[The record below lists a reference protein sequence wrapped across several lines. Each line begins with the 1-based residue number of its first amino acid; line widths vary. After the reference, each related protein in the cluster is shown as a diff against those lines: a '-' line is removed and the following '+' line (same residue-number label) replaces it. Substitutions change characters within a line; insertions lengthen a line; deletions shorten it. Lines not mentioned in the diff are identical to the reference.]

1 MPYKFNET
9 RRHKIPK
16 AKYRV
21 TNWPEYDAALV
32 RRGSLTVWMTEE
44 AVAAWQAPATGKR
57 GGQPIYSAIAI
68 ETSLALRL
76 VFHQPLRQTE
86 GLLRSIADVLKIDI
100 AIPDH
105 TTLSRRGGGLTI
117 LPKRIHR
124 TEPLHLLV
132 DSTGL
137 KIYGEGEWLDQK
149 HGIRSRR
156 RWRKLHL
163 GVDAD
168 THEIVA
174 VELTPDD
181 VGDIAELPDLLEQI
195 DADVASMTADGAYD
209 SQVVYDAVAE
219 RHPNAAVIVPPRIT
233 AVANETAAT
242 QRDKHLA
249 TIAKHGRVSWQRSAG
264 YNRRSLVGNRTH
276 CRHQADLRQTDA
288 LFKLAAASLAKPD
301 DTVRTV
307 VFPSFSSSMSRPCV
321 IRSPRAM
328 PPEQAAASRLAG
340 TAFLRFCCTGV
351 RAYDV
356 PLCQLQPLAI
366 ICGGSFGSS
375 PS

>member
-1 MPYKFNET
+1 VRPMPYKFNET
-9 RRHKIPK
+9 RRHKIPR

-21 TNWPEYDAALV
+21 TNWPEYDAALIK
-32 RRGSLTVWMTEE
+32 RGSLTIWITEE

-86 GLLRSIADVLKIDI
+86 GLLRSIADVL
-100 AIPDH
+100 IPDH

-117 LPKRIHR
+117 LPKCIDR

-163 GVDAD
+163 GVNAD

-174 VELTPDD
+174 VALTPDD
-181 VGDIAELPDLLEQI
+181 VSDIAELPDPLDQI
-195 DADVASMTADGAYD
+195 DPDVASMTADGAYD
-209 SQVVYDAVAE
+209 GQVVYDAVAE
-219 RHPNAAVIVPPRIT
+219 RHPQAAVVVPPRVT
-233 AVANETAAT
+233 SVADGTT
-242 QRDKHLA
+242 STHRDKHLSA
-249 TIAKHGRVSWQRSAG
+249 IEEHGRMSWKRSSG
-264 YNRRSLVGNRTH
+264 YNSRSLVETAMFRYKIVIGRRLHART
-276 CRHQADLRQTDA
+276 L
-288 LFKLAAASLAKPD
+288 
-301 DTVRTV
+301 
-307 VFPSFSSSMSRPCV
+307 SSS
-321 IRSPRAM
+321 
-328 PPEQAAASRLAG
+328 
-340 TAFLRFCCTGV
+340 TG
-351 RAYDV
+351 
-356 PLCQLQPLAI
+356 
-366 ICGGSFGSS
+366 
-375 PS
+375 

>member
-1 MPYKFNET
+1 MPYKFNEG
-9 RRHKIPK
+9 RRHKISK
-16 AKYRV
+16 IKYRV

-32 RRGSLTVWMTEE
+32 RRGSLTIWLTDE
-44 AVAAWQAPATGKR
+44 AIAAWQAPATGKR
-57 GGQPIYSAIAI
+57 GGQPVYSAIAI

-105 TTLSRRGGGLTI
+105 TTLSRRGGGLPI
-117 LPKRIHR
+117 LPKRIDR
-124 TEPLHLLV
+124 NEPLHLLV

-181 VGDIAELPDLLEQI
+181 VGDISVMPGLLDQI
-195 DADVASMTADGAYD
+195 DVDVASMTADGAYD
-209 SQVVYDAVAE
+209 GEVVYDVVAE
-219 RHPNAAVIVPPRIT
+219 RHPEAAIIIPPRIT
-233 AVANETAAT
+233 SVLNETKTT
-242 QRDKHLA
+242 QRDEHLA
-249 TIAKHGRVSWQRSAG
+249 MIAEHGRMSWQRSSG
-264 YNRRSLVGNRTH
+264 YNRRSLVETTMFRYKTIIGRRLRARSLSNQRTEAKVGCNVLNRMTGLGMPVSA
-276 CRHQADLRQTDA
+276 R
-288 LFKLAAASLAKPD
+288 
-301 DTVRTV
+301 
-307 VFPSFSSSMSRPCV
+307 SR
-321 IRSPRAM
+321 
-328 PPEQAAASRLAG
+328 
-340 TAFLRFCCTGV
+340 
-351 RAYDV
+351 
-356 PLCQLQPLAI
+356 
-366 ICGGSFGSS
+366 
-375 PS
+375 